1 MKKLKKKDYNLKYN
15 GHNKRHRSQADLKHL
30 KFEMKEGEY
39 VATLIDQFEHEI
51 IKGYGKSIVDAINDM
66 HSNLI

>member
-1 MKKLKKKDYNLKYN
+1 MDTITDIEHGIYTSS
-15 GHNKRHRSQADLKHL
+15 SQILQQAELKHL

-39 VATLIDQFEHEI
+39 IVTLIDQFEYEI
-51 IKGYGKSIVDAINDM
+51 IKGYGKSIVEAINDL

>member
-1 MKKLKKKDYNLKYN
+1 MDTITNIEHGVYTSSNHILS
-15 GHNKRHRSQADLKHL
+15 HADLKHL

-39 VATLIDQFEHEI
+39 KVTLIDQFEYEI
-51 IKGYGKSIVDAINDM
+51 IKGYGKSIVDAINDL